1 MIISYYNFILSSMT
15 TVSVPLSDDM
25 LRHIQELID
34 RGIAANKADAIRK
47 AVKKY
52 LEDQAVEAVLRAR
65 KEPTLEGDLDELA
78 KKFAEK

>member
-1 MIISYYNFILSSMT
+1 MT

-52 LEDQAVEAVLRAR
+52 LEDQAVETILQAR

-78 KKFAEK
+78 KKFS